1 MLEEEFKKES
11 DGKTYLLLGKTKETF
26 EEEMIRKAGPM
37 GVLPMVRSEWGDKYK
52 YEISGRKS
60 LAVTFER
67 VPMNAEQIEKV
78 LCGILDIIENGKEYL
93 LSEDNYILLP
103 EHIYLQIPEYK
114 VTLCYYPEYSVSF
127 SEQLGKLFEILLNRV
142 DYREEKAIAMVYAL
156 YMQLQEPDVTSE
168 RIRAKL
174 REQVQ
179 AAKPEN
185 PVRETEKKKER
196 TEISY
201 EYEKPVTRRAT
212 SEKKGTVRERKAVA
226 KTSLWERFR
235 KEVGAKIYSREEKG
249 KSVFAEEQVSC
260 VCDAPAEWSAAHTRV
275 LSVKKEAL
283 CPMLISAEN
292 TEKVLL
298 TKFPFYVGSMP
309 DYMDY
314 VINKDTVSRFH
325 AKFIKY
331 EEQIYLS
338 DLNSTNGTRVNG
350 RELNVKERVMLS
362 EGDRILFADAEY
374 IFSENGREERGDF
387 GREI

>member
-1 MLEEEFKKES
+1 MLEEEYKKEP
-11 DGKTYLLLGKTKETF
+11 DGKTYLLLGKTKVTF
-26 EEEMIRKAGPM
+26 EEEMIRKAGPA
-37 GVLPMVRSEWGDKYK
+37 GVLCMVRSEREDKYK

-67 VPMNAEQIEKV
+67 VPMNAEQMEKV

-114 VTLCYYPEYSVSF
+114 VTLCYYPEYGVSF

-174 REQVQ
+174 KEQVQ
-179 AAKPEN
+179 LSKQEKS
-185 PVRETEKKKER
+185 VREKER
-196 TEISY
+196 QRETTEVRHEREEPIIQRS
-201 EYEKPVTRRAT
+201 A
-212 SEKKGTVRERKAVA
+212 SETKGAVAERKSSS
-226 KTSLWERFR
+226 KTGLWERLR
-235 KEVGAKIYSREEKG
+235 KEVGAKIYGREEKG
-249 KSVFAEEQVSC
+249 RQVFSEETVPC
-260 VCDAPAEWSAAHTRV
+260 VCDTPSEWGTKHTKV
-275 LSVKKEAL
+275 LFVKKEPVSPAL
-283 CPMLISAEN
+283 LCTERE
-292 TEKVLL
+292 EKVYL

-309 DYMDY
+309 EYMDY
-314 VINKDTVSRFH
+314 VIDRDTVSRFH
-325 AKFIKY
+325 AKFF
-331 EEQIYLS
+331 EQDGCVYLM

-350 RELNVKERVMLS
+350 RELNVRDRVLLS

-374 IFSENGREERGDF
+374 IFSEKVRDEKR
-387 GREI
+387 